1 MNLWATFSKNIYCNE
16 LVGSSFCVC
25 VCVCVCVCAMH
36 VGSARSKEVAL
47 GPILIPAFPVNFVDL
62 NDQDRPGRLE
72 GFQGQS

>member
-1 MNLWATFSKNIYCNE
+1 M
-16 LVGSSFCVC
+16 CVC
-25 VCVCVCVCAMH
+25 VCVCVCVCAVH

-47 GPILIPAFPVNFVDL
+47 GPVLIPALPMNFVDL

>member
-16 LVGSSFCVC
+16 LVGSSFGVY
-25 VCVCVCVCAMH
+25 VCVCVCAVH

-47 GPILIPAFPVNFVDL
+47 GPVLIPALPMNFVDL

-72 GFQGQS
+72 GFPGQS

>member
-25 VCVCVCVCAMH
+25 VCVCAVH

-47 GPILIPAFPVNFVDL
+47 GPVLIPALPVNFVYL